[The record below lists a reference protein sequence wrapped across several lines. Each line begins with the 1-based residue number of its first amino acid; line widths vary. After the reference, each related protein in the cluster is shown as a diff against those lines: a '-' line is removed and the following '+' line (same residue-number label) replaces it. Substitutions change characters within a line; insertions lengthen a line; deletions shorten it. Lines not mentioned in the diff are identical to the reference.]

1 MCPDTDRAQ
10 RLRELCSRIESA
22 DAILIGGGSG
32 LSSACGYDH
41 YHWSPWF
48 EECLAP
54 FKKKYGFGSPFA
66 GFYYL
71 FSDYESQW
79 AYYAAYMKALRD
91 APTGHSYEQ
100 LYDLVSG
107 KPTFVITT
115 NVDGQF
121 QRVFDERDV
130 YAFQGDFGFMQCS
143 QPCHDALY
151 STNAAIDAMVETTD
165 QDLRIPSDLVP
176 RCELCGRVMVPW
188 VRDYTYLD
196 GVAWHAQ
203 ATRYQEFL
211 DRQIARDSQLLL
223 LELGVGEMTPG
234 VIKMPFWALA
244 QRLSNAF
251 YANVNMAPTKEPLQL
266 EDKAL
271 HIRADIKDALDALIE
286 LKESD
291 GEP

>member
-1 MCPDTDRAQ
+1 
-10 RLRELCSRIESA
+10 
-22 DAILIGGGSG
+22 
-32 LSSACGYDH
+32 
-41 YHWSPWF
+41 
-48 EECLAP
+48 
-54 FKKKYGFGSPFA
+54 
-66 GFYYL
+66 
-71 FSDYESQW
+71 
-79 AYYAAYMKALRD
+79 
-91 APTGHSYEQ
+91 
-100 LYDLVSG
+100 
-107 KPTFVITT
+107 
-115 NVDGQF
+115 
-121 QRVFDERDV
+121 
-130 YAFQGDFGFMQCS
+130 
-143 QPCHDALY
+143 
-151 STNAAIDAMVETTD
+151 
-165 QDLRIPSDLVP
+165 
-176 RCELCGRVMVPW
+176 MVPW
-188 VRDYTYLD
+188 VRDDTFLE
-196 GVAWHAQ
+196 GEAWQAQ